1 MSILRRLRSG
11 LVVAAV
17 LAAGLAAVGL
27 PASAAPAA
35 AGAAGAR
42 YGVSAWTFGARSS
55 LADAHSAGAIDEVQP
70 DWYTVR
76 ADGSL
81 VTSGVDLGYVEL
93 AHGLG
98 CRVLATVANWSGG
111 DFSPRVADAILSSSA
126 ARATLIDALRT
137 MCGAL
142 GYDGVDLD
150 FESVPAAD
158 RDLLS
163 SFVED
168 LAATLHTDGR
178 LLGIAVH
185 AKTSEPGDWSGAR
198 AEDYA
203 RLGAAADEFQIMM
216 YAYSGPWS
224 RPGPIAPPGWA
235 DRVID
240 FAVTQ
245 VDPAKV
251 WLGVPF
257 YGCDWWRNG
266 AAEITWRQATR
277 RRTAHQSR
285 ITRTASKE
293 ARFTYRDARGR
304 HTVYFQDRVALA
316 AKLDA
321 LGRRHPDL
329 AGIAIWVMGGEDPR
343 FWPLIARRL

>member
-1 MSILRRLRSG
+1 MSILRRLG
-11 LVVAAV
+11 ALVATVATAAAL
-17 LAAGLAAVGL
+17 LAAAASL
-27 PASAAPAA
+27 APAA
-35 AGAAGAR
+35 ASGAE
-42 YGVSAWTFGARSS
+42 VSAWTFGARSS
-55 LADAHSAGAIDEVQP
+55 LKAAHGAGAIAEVQP

-81 VTSGVDLGYVEL
+81 VTSGVDLAYVKL

-111 DFSPRVADAILSSSA
+111 DFSPRVAHAILNSPA
-126 ARATLIDALRT
+126 ARATLIGALRT
-137 MCGAL
+137 TCGAL

-163 SFVED
+163 SFVEE
-168 LAATLHTDGR
+168 LAAALHGDGR
-178 LLGIAVH
+178 LLGIAVD
-185 AKTSEPGDWSGAR
+185 AKRGEPGDWSGAR

-203 RLGAAADEFQIMM
+203 RLGAAADELQIMT

-257 YGCDWWRNG
+257 YGCDWWRRG
-266 AAEITWRQATR
+266 AEEITWRQAVR
-277 RRTAHQSR
+277 RLQAHHVHIS
-285 ITRTASKE
+285 RTASKE
-293 ARFTYRDARGR
+293 ARFTYRDTRGR

-316 AKLDA
+316 AKLDVF
-321 LGRRHPDL
+321 GRRHPDL